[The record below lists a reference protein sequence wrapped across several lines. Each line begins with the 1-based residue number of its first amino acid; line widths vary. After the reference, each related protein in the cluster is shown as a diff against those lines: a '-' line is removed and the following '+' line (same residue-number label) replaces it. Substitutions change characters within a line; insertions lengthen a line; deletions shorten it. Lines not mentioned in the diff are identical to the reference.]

1 MQYVIFISRVILF
14 VFPSVRRHFLLSREL
29 KKSMSVQLKMEKLKV
44 QKFLFFFLC
53 TLGVGGGRGLQNKT
67 KMKIFDDLNR
77 CKKIV
82 NMQASIP
89 PPKKMQIFF
98 QEHVHFL
105 FCGVG
110 GWLKIERVD
119 VRSRFQISTAEWFN
133 GVFLCLELIHNFRNT
148 IRPWS
153 YRQIL
158 ALVTP
163 IINKWFLLQFGDFLW
178 LYMIKQNING
188 DLFSAFLQTW

>member
-1 MQYVIFISRVILF
+1 MQYVIFIARIILF

-44 QKFLFFFLC
+44 QKFQKFLFFFLMY
-53 TLGVGGGRGLQNKT
+53 TWSGGGTGVTKQNKT
-67 KMKIFDDLNR
+67 MKIFDDLNR
-77 CKKIV
+77 CEKIV
-82 NMQASIP
+82 NMQASIL

-110 GWLKIERVD
+110 GGLAIERVD
-119 VRSRFQISTAEWFN
+119 ARSRFQISTAEWFN
-133 GVFLCLELIHNFRNT
+133 GVFLCIELTHNFT
-148 IRPWS
+148 KKIRQWS

-158 ALVTP
+158 
-163 IINKWFLLQFGDFLW
+163 D
-178 LYMIKQNING
+178 
-188 DLFSAFLQTW
+188 